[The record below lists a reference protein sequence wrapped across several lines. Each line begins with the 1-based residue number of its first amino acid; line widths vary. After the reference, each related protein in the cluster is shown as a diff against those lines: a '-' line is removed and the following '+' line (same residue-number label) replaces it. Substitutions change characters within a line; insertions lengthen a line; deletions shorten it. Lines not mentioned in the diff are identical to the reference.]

1 MITRIT
7 AVTALLLLMLC
18 TSALAQQAELE
29 VDAAELEA
37 EVAEAEAATCACPE
51 EEEVIEEA
59 AEPEL
64 KRWEGNI
71 EVGYVKTTGNTK
83 ESSGKGAFDITYRND
98 NWRNVARGDYF
109 SSESDGSDTARRFL
123 INNRTGFV
131 FTERDYIWLSLTYE
145 DDDFNGFEYT
155 ASGAIGYGRQL
166 IKRDTMDWIFEIGPG
181 YRFTET
187 EDTKD
192 EFGVIIAEGEEED
205 EAILRINTEY
215 QWRITDT
222 SKFEQLLS
230 TEIGSD
236 NTVSRSLSS
245 LILNVVG
252 RLNVKLS
259 YEMNYTKEVPDD
271 KDETDTIT
279 SVTLLY
285 GF

>member
-7 AVTALLLLMLC
+7 AVTALLLSMLC
-18 TSALAQQAELE
+18 TSALAQQVELE
-29 VDAAELEA
+29 VEAAELEA
-37 EVAEAEAATCACPE
+37 EVAEAATCACPE

-71 EVGYVKTTGNTK
+71 EVGYVKTTGNTE
-83 ESSGKGAFDITYRND
+83 ESSGKGAFDITYRKND
-98 NWRNVARGDYF
+98 WRNVARGDYF
-109 SSESDGSDTARRFL
+109 RSESDGDDTARRYL
-123 INNRTGFV
+123 INNRTGYV

-166 IKRDTMDWIFEIGPG
+166 IKRDNMDWIFEIGPG

-192 EFGVIIAEGEEED
+192 ENGLIILEGEEED

-236 NTVSRSLSS
+236 NTVSRSMSS

-252 RLNVKLS
+252 ALNVKLS
-259 YEMNYTKEVPDD
+259 YEVNHTKEVPDD